1 MRYNGAGAENGGAYM
16 QILRSRPRRAAETI
30 VQLRTDE
37 IAPNPFQ
44 PRQVFD
50 GEGIEALSDSVRRYG
65 ILNPLSVRRRA
76 NGYELVAGER
86 RLRAAVRAGLE
97 EVPCIVLDVDGAESG
112 MLALVENLQRRDL
125 DYIEQAQGIERLIE
139 TFGLSQEECAR
150 RLGISQSALANKL
163 RLLRLPADILDTL
176 RAGGLSERHGRALL
190 RLPED
195 SLRRE
200 ALAHII
206 ARGLTVAASEAYI
219 EGLVTAKPP
228 EPRTRFVLKDVRVF
242 LNSLRHSVDVMRRG
256 GVDVTLEHRQE
267 EEDMLVTIRIRK

>member
-1 MRYNGAGAENGGAYM
+1 M

-30 VQLRTDE
+30 IQLRTDE

-50 GEGIEALSDSVRRYG
+50 GEGIAALADSVRRYG

-112 MLALVENLQRRDL
+112 MLALVENLQRQDL
-125 DYIEQAQGIERLIE
+125 DFIEQAQGIERLIG

-163 RLLRLPADILDTL
+163 RLLRLPEDILDSL

-200 ALAHII
+200 ALAHIL

-219 EGLVTAKPP
+219 EELLTAKPP